1 MRFWVSS
8 SESIV
13 AYSKLMNANED
24 WKKQLGSVISNWQQ
38 PIPLP
43 RKLWMTLRN
52 LAIRG
57 VKRQTCCG
65 HHGEPGC

>member
-13 AYSKLMNANED
+13 AQSELVHTIEHWKTWLGNA
-24 WKKQLGSVISNWQQ
+24 ISNWQQ

-43 RKLWMTLRN
+43 RKVWMALRN
-52 LAIRG
+52 VAIRG
-57 VKRQTCCG
+57 VKRQACCG

>member
-1 MRFWVSS
+1 
-8 SESIV
+8 
-13 AYSKLMNANED
+13 MNANED

-38 PIPLP
+38 PIPLS